1 MRPLISDFT
10 QPRPCF
16 DWLLVSLLTARRL
29 DSCLGRRTSRVSTRR
44 LCEAGAHGSLETHIL
59 VRGARLPNPQAC
71 LKQSTQG
78 LSRACDIPRMDSV
91 GFGTSGTLF
100 ILADHT
106 TIPRLQLYAQGQLNT
121 GGVGCWGTCG
131 LLARSSATVPC
142 CATVLGAEES
152 TTLNAHTLTHTCRH
166 VLLRVSRPIDPSF

>member
-1 MRPLISDFT
+1 MSDFT

-71 LKQSTQG
+71 
-78 LSRACDIPRMDSV
+78 AC
-91 GFGTSGTLF
+91 SGTF
-100 ILADHT
+100 FVLADHT

-131 LLARSSATVPC
+131 LQARSSATVPC
-142 CATVLGAEES
+142 CATVLGRLS
-152 TTLNAHTLTHTCRH
+152 RNRHTLTHTCRH

>member
-1 MRPLISDFT
+1 MSDFT

-71 LKQSTQG
+71 AARVPSLFLLIILPFHGYSCMRKANST
-78 LSRACDIPRMDSV
+78 RA
-91 GFGTSGTLF
+91 GW
-100 ILADHT
+100 
-106 TIPRLQLYAQGQLNT
+106 
-121 GGVGCWGTCG
+121 GVG
-131 LLARSSATVPC
+131 VPADC
-142 CATVLGAEES
+142 
-152 TTLNAHTLTHTCRH
+152 
-166 VLLRVSRPIDPSF
+166 